1 MEKLTENKINKTIA
15 NTFNIID
22 VIANANAKIGVS
34 ELSRKAHLPK
44 TTVFRLLDSLEQL
57 KIVNKNDD
65 QEYNLGSFFYKFV
78 AQAKNKND
86 LVQIALPFMKEFAKK
101 TGETINL
108 GILYNS
114 EVVYLK
120 SITGKYFS
128 LQVKLIPVAPL
139 YCSSIGKLFL
149 STFSTDKLSAYLK
162 NVDLKKMT
170 VNTITE
176 IRSLKKELNQI
187 KQQHFSYDREESEYG
202 LSCIALPIIRKKRI
216 VAAIS
221 VSGPTARMKVY
232 GFKKIK
238 TSLKLTA
245 EKINMSML

>member
-34 ELSRKAHLPK
+34 ELSREAHLPK

-86 LVQIALPFMKEFAKK
+86 LIQIALPFMKEFAKK

-149 STFSTDKLSAYLK
+149 STFSPDKLSAYLK

-187 KQQHFSYDREESEYG
+187 KRQQFSYDHEESEYG
-202 LSCIALPIIRKKRI
+202 LSCIALPILRKKRI
-216 VAAIS
+216 VAAVS
-221 VSGPTARMKVY
+221 VSGPTARMKMY

-238 TSLKLTA
+238 TSLKLTV